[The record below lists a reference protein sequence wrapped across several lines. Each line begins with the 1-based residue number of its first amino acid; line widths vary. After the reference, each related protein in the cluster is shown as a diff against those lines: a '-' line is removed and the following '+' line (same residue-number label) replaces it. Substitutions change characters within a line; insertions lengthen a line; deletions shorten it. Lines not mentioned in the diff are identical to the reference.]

1 MKRVLLLCS
10 LVMAFLMVSTSV
22 YAQQR
27 KAALGLGNI
36 ALKVDYI
43 SFTED
48 DWKDLDVENGLYV
61 GLEGYGQIA
70 SNLYLGAEI
79 GYANPDGQVRL
90 FNPFFGTVNA
100 DTDLTYV
107 PVELNLKYAIEVAP
121 NLVMDFGAGVS
132 YNYTKVEISALGT
145 SADEDDWLFGG
156 QFFADLNYKIGQFF
170 IGINAKYQ
178 MTQDLEINDIDTDVS
193 ADNWRIGGQVGIIF

>member
-1 MKRVLLLCS
+1 MKRFLLLCF

-27 KAALGLGNI
+27 RAPLGLGNI
-36 ALKVDYI
+36 AVKADYI
-43 SFTED
+43 SFTEG
-48 DWKDLDVENGLYV
+48 DWKDLDVENGFYV

-70 SNLYLGAEI
+70 PNLYLGAEV
-79 GYANPDGQVRL
+79 GYANPDGEVS
-90 FNPFFGTVNA
+90 FFDPFFGRVNV
-100 DTDLTYV
+100 DTELTYV
-107 PVELNLKYAIEVAP
+107 PVELNLKYAIEAAP

-132 YNYTKVEISALGT
+132 YNYTKVEISALGI

-178 MTQDLEINDIDTDVS
+178 MTED
-193 ADNWRIGGQVGIIF
+193 